1 MSLRHAESDR
11 SAGATGNEPV
21 DSVVGVAV
29 CVVWHPAT
37 AAVITA
43 TSEAEAK
50 KRAVRSRIERI
61 LFAAMI
67 AAGIA
72 AMTRGAVVAGLASNR
87 PLTLTS
93 G

>member
-1 MSLRHAESDR
+1 V
-11 SAGATGNEPV
+11 GASGSEPV
-21 DSVVGVAV
+21 VSVVDVAV
-29 CVVWHPAT
+29 CVVWHPAVV
-37 AAVITA
+37 AAITA
-43 TSEAEAK
+43 TSETEAT

-72 AMTRGAVVAGLASNR
+72 AMAQGAAAAGSVSNR
-87 PLTLTS
+87 PLTLMS